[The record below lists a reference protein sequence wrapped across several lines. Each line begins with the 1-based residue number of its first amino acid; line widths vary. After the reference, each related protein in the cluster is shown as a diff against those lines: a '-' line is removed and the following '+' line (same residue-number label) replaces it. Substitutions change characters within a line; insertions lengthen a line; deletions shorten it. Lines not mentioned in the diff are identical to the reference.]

1 MKLVLFQSFKNNKLT
16 CNCKLFCCCR
26 GVNPLSNST
35 PKLTENYYENNYK
48 HEYILPFIERFKAN
62 EDVFEIC
69 ITVKP
74 QILDCNYHTIRP
86 DLFKSHKRYTVQMR
100 HQDIMDNVEQSIIR
114 FLKKHNISPKV
125 LIITEYS
132 STSCRLH
139 WHGVISKPF
148 SYEMAQLL
156 MNILNRNIG
165 RTRIKKI
172 NSINYFDYIEK
183 DTKINYETVKNCF
196 IIN

>member
-1 MKLVLFQSFKNNKLT
+1 MKLILFNSFKQNKLN
-16 CNCKLFCCCR
+16 CKCKLFCCCV
-26 GVNPLSNST
+26 GDHLSNPT
-35 PKLTENYYENNYK
+35 PKLTENYYHNNYK
-48 HEYILPFIERFKAN
+48 HEYITPFIDMFN
-62 EDVFEIC
+62 ENKDVYEIC

-86 DLFKSHKRYTVQMR
+86 DLFKSHKLYTVQLR
-100 HQDIMDNVEQSIIR
+100 HQDIMNKVENTIIR

-132 STSCRLH
+132 TNLRLH

-148 SYEMAQLL
+148 SPEMAQLL

-165 RTRIKKI
+165 RTIIKKV
-172 NSINYFDYIEK
+172 NSINYFEYIEK
-183 DTKINYETVKNCF
+183 DTGKNYETINNCF
-196 IIN
+196 TIN

>member
-1 MKLVLFQSFKNNKLT
+1 MKLILFQSFKNNKLT
-16 CNCKLFCCCR
+16 CNCKMFCCCR
-26 GVNPLSNST
+26 GVNHLSNPT
-35 PKLTENYYENNYK
+35 PKLTENHYDNNYK
-48 HEYILPFIERFKAN
+48 HEYILPFIEKFKAN

-74 QILDCNYHTIRP
+74 QLLNNNHWKIKP
-86 DLFKSHKRYTVQMR
+86 DLFKTHKKYTVQLR
-100 HQDIMDNVEQSIIR
+100 HQDIMNKVEQSIIR

-125 LIITEYS
+125 LVITEYS
-132 STSCRLH
+132 QQCRLH

-156 MNILNRNIG
+156 MNLLGHSIG
-165 RTRIKKI
+165 RTIIKKV